1 MWDLRHYIGCLALI
15 AHAVMALGTAELLER
30 MRAFVVNK
38 VVLLSAMTD
47 PKAVDLFVVG
57 GH

>member
-1 MWDLRHYIGCLALI
+1 
-15 AHAVMALGTAELLER
+15 MALGTAELLER